1 MQEWRRR
8 DKKPGAFST
17 CHDPAR
23 AESVKGAT
31 EVPTAS
37 LVTERSSVFTGSS
50 AGRVFSPKGGPC
62 SGKTGTSM
70 WFRQIWDRK
79 QTGRLPHTRAETG
92 PLLSWPV
99 PRGDTLRPGRGEWSV
114 SPWSC
119 GRRKTEEGGRKD
131 DQNQASLPSARGGVK
146 KGQAGHHRTT
156 GRLDSPL

>member
-1 MQEWRRR
+1 MQGWRRR

-79 QTGRLPHTRAETG
+79 QTGRLPRTRAETG

-119 GRRKTEEGGRKD
+119 GEGRQRKGAVKMMTKTTPASPPPVGG
-131 DQNQASLPSARGGVK
+131 
-146 KGQAGHHRTT
+146 
-156 GRLDSPL
+156 